1 MSTALKKCIKISA
14 LFLGIWL
21 SARYLLPLALPFL
34 LGAGLALLAEPMTR
48 FLCARARL
56 SRSVSAG
63 ISVSAA
69 FLFLT
74 LLLLM
79 LAALILREL
88 GELAQ
93 VLPDLGQTARSGLDI
108 LSKWLLELVHRM
120 PVGVQGILERNIT
133 GIFSGGTAL
142 LDQAVRYIL
151 GLAGNLLTHMP
162 DGALTLG
169 TAVIA
174 SFMISA
180 KLPDIRS
187 WLSRR
192 IPRERLRA
200 GLDALRNMRKAVAAW
215 LFAQLKLSG
224 VTWGILSLGFLLLR
238 VPYAPL
244 WAFLTALVD
253 ALPVLGT
260 AVVLIPWSV
269 ISFLQ
274 NNAARGI
281 GMLGI
286 YAVVVLVRSALEPKL
301 VGKHLGLDPLMTLF
315 ALYAGYR
322 LFGLGGMILAPLLT
336 VTVMQLIPQR
346 SDEGKS

>member
-1 MSTALKKCIKISA
+1 MPAGFKKTLTVCA
-14 LFLGIWL
+14 VFLGIWL
-21 SARYLLPLALPFL
+21 FVRYLLPLALPFL
-34 LGAGLALLAEPMTR
+34 LGAGLALIAEPMTR
-48 FLCARARL
+48 FLCARLRL
-56 SRSVSAG
+56 PRAGAAG

-69 FLFLT
+69 FLFLALF
-74 LLLLM
+74 LLL
-79 LAALILREL
+79 LAALIVREL
-88 GELAQ
+88 GALAQ
-93 VLPDLGQTARSGLDI
+93 ILPDLGETARSGLDI
-108 LSKWLLELVHRM
+108 LSHWLLGLVRRM
-120 PVGVQGILERNIT
+120 PTGVQPILERNIT
-133 GIFSGGTAL
+133 GIFSGGSAL

-151 GLAGNLLTHMP
+151 GLAGNLLTRMP

-180 KLPDIRS
+180 KLPEIRA
-187 WLSRR
+187 WISRR
-192 IPRERLRA
+192 VPRERLSSALTAFRNIRA
-200 GLDALRNMRKAVAAW
+200 AIGSW

-224 VTWGILSLGFLLLR
+224 VTWGILTLGFLLLR

-244 WAFLTALVD
+244 WAILVALVD

-260 AVVLIPWSV
+260 AVVLMPWSA

-274 NNAARGI
+274 ENAARGI

-301 VGKHLGLDPLMTLF
+301 VGRHLGLDPLLTLF

-322 LFGLGGMILAPLLT
+322 VWGLGGMILAPLLT
-336 VTVMQLIPQR
+336 VTAMQLIPKKP
-346 SDEGKS
+346 DEGEL